1 MNHGL
6 RTAAAILASAAILLA
21 GCSKQEETPSEDS
34 STTSSSTSS
43 STSSASQ
50 SKSLTPAEAN
60 ARIREKDVTLIQFED
75 PQPGDTIATIQT
87 TMGDIVI
94 RFFPE
99 EAPKAVENFVTH
111 SKNGYY
117 NGLTFHRV
125 INNFLIQGG
134 DPKGDSTGGESI
146 WGELFED
153 EFSTDLWHFYGALA
167 MANSG
172 ADTNGSQFYIVQAS
186 GLDAEYPEEMKAGNV
201 PQKVIDKYQEVGGA
215 PWLDG
220 RYTVF
225 GQVIEGM
232 DVVDDIANVSVNN
245 KYKPAE
251 SVIIEMITISE
262 YTAAD
267 SSSSSEESSSSSKES

>member
-1 MNHGL
+1 
-6 RTAAAILASAAILLA
+6 
-21 GCSKQEETPSEDS
+21 
-34 STTSSSTSS
+34 
-43 STSSASQ
+43 
-50 SKSLTPAEAN
+50 
-60 ARIREKDVTLIQFED
+60 
-75 PQPGDTIATIQT
+75 
-87 TMGDIVI
+87 
-94 RFFPE
+94 
-99 EAPKAVENFVTH
+99 
-111 SKNGYY
+111 
-117 NGLTFHRV
+117 
-125 INNFLIQGG
+125 
-134 DPKGDSTGGESI
+134 
-146 WGELFED
+146 
-153 EFSTDLWHFYGALA
+153 
-167 MANSG
+167 
-172 ADTNGSQFYIVQAS
+172 
-186 GLDAEYPEEMKAGNV
+186 MKAGNV

>member
-1 MNHGL
+1 MKQNL
-6 RTAAAILASAAILLA
+6 KKAAAVFAAAAILLA
-21 GCSKQEETPSEDS
+21 GCSKE
-34 STTSSSTSS
+34 SSSSSEESS
-43 STSSASQ
+43 SSSSSSQ
-50 SKSLTPAEAN
+50 SVSLTAAEAN
-60 ARIREKDVTLIQFED
+60 DRIKDSDIHLIQFEE
-75 PQPGDTIATIQT
+75 PQVGDTIATILT
-87 TMGDIVI
+87 SEGEIKI

-99 EAPKAVENFVTH
+99 QAPKAVENFVTH

-125 INNFLIQGG
+125 ICDFMIQGG

-146 WGELFED
+146 WGKPFED
-153 EFSTDLWHFYGALA
+153 EFSTDLWHFRGALA

-186 GLDAEYPEEMKAGNV
+186 GLAEQYPEEMAEGNV
-201 PQKVIDKYQEVGGA
+201 PQKIIDKYQEVGGA

-220 RYTVF
+220 RYTIF

-232 DVVDDIANVSVNN
+232 DVVDIIANVPVNN

-251 SVIIEMITISE
+251 DVIIEMITIST
-262 YTAAD
+262 YTEEDKAA
-267 SSSSSEESSSSSKES
+267 SEGESSAASKETT

>member
-1 MNHGL
+1 MNHHL
-6 RTAAAILASAAILLA
+6 KKAAAIFAAAAILLA
-21 GCSKQEETPSEDS
+21 GCSKDSDS
-34 STTSSSTSS
+34 SSESSSSS
-43 STSSASQ
+43 SSSSQ
-50 SKSLTPAEAN
+50 SVSMTAAEAN
-60 ARIREKDVTLIQFED
+60 SRIKASDVNLIQFEE
-75 PQPGDTIATIQT
+75 PQVGDTIATIRT
-87 TMGDIVI
+87 SEGEIKI

-99 EAPKAVENFVTH
+99 QAPKAVENFVTH

-125 INNFLIQGG
+125 ICDFMIQGG

-146 WGELFED
+146 WGEPFED
-153 EFSTDLWHFYGALA
+153 EFSTDLWNFRGAVA

-172 ADTNGSQFYIVQAS
+172 ADTNRSQFFIVQAS
-186 GLDAEYPEEMKAGNV
+186 GLAEQYPEQMAAGKV

-232 DVVDDIANVSVNN
+232 DVVDIIANVAVNN
-245 KYKPAE
+245 KYKPADD
-251 SVIIEMITISE
+251 VIIETITIST
-262 YTAAD
+262 YTEKDKAA
-267 SSSSSEESSSSSKES
+267 SEGEGEGESSAASSKETA